1 MLQKM
6 GVQMN
11 RNGSGSKFFGFSR
24 KDVRAKLLVYQC
36 SLSSRPILKSIQ
48 NVLHRNAGPTNK
60 LHSRHDTVKK
70 ISFGDVKIKYTYSYR
85 KCSLQS

>member
-1 MLQKM
+1 MLQKL

-60 LHSRHDTVKK
+60 LHSRHQVAHNSLIFDTVEEP
-70 ISFGDVKIKYTYSYR
+70 SFGDVKSKYT
-85 KCSLQS
+85 